1 MSVVLTV
8 SLREVEMGNP
18 TKSRRESESMRF
30 IENKR
35 KLERA
40 EIRKN
45 CRESTNPALRKA
57 LALAEAGYGF
67 TAVAMG
73 SGCGDD
79 IARKLTMGV

>member
-1 MSVVLTV
+1 
-8 SLREVEMGNP
+8 MGNL

-45 CRESTNPALRKA
+45 CRESSNPKLREA
-57 LALAEAGYGF
+57 VALAEAGYGY
-67 TAVAMG
+67 TAVSLAT
-73 SGCGDD
+73 GCGES